1 MLAAGPERTVVL
13 REIYKMSEGD
23 YSKYFLQAA
32 FTGKITAPS
41 KDVAS
46 AAQVK
51 QMVAGNPGAVGYV
64 NKRRRRRFGKGRVQD

>member
-32 FTGKITAPS
+32 FTGKIPAPS
-41 KDVAS
+41 KDVGGS
-46 AAQVK
+46 
-51 QMVAGNPGAVGYV
+51 GETDGC
-64 NKRRRRRFGKGRVQD
+64 